1 MGLALLLEALDLNL
15 LTFVKL
21 VKVVTLAVALELLL
35 GKVE

>member
-1 MGLALLLEALDLNL
+1 MGLALLLGALDL